1 MSRSIMPSQSLSS
14 GQSWRM
20 AWSLICVGRLHTK
33 STVSP
38 RQWRNRAFALAHA
51 LTFAL
56 ASDARLRRHAKHATV
71 DGDVAIVSVL

>member
-1 MSRSIMPSQSLSS
+1 MS
-14 GQSWRM
+14 
-20 AWSLICVGRLHTK
+20 VKRLHTK